1 MAKYCL
7 DKLHPKKVSY
17 FDYQIEDYFCER
29 AAVKKI
35 DLSCRRAAGD
45 TIFLEV
51 KVVLKTH
58 KYRFLKTF
66 RIGLVSQIL
75 NNNNRFYL
83 KLFEFLSRRRY
94 RKCIFQIRL
103 YAIKFQTAV
112 NFSKLSTMRI
122 KAAL

>member
-58 KYRFLKTF
+58 KYCFLKTF
-66 RIGLVSQIL
+66 LNGLVSQIL

-83 KLFEFLSRRRY
+83 KVCEFLSRRR
-94 RKCIFQIRL
+94 
-103 YAIKFQTAV
+103 
-112 NFSKLSTMRI
+112 
-122 KAAL
+122 

>member
-1 MAKYCL
+1 M
-7 DKLHPKKVSY
+7 
-17 FDYQIEDYFCER
+17 
-29 AAVKKI
+29 KKI

-58 KYRFLKTF
+58 KYCFLKTF
-66 RIGLVSQIL
+66 LNGLASQIL
-75 NNNNRFYL
+75 NNNNRFYS
-83 KLFEFLSRRRY
+83 KLCEFLSRRRY
-94 RKCIFQIRL
+94 RKCNFQIRL

>member
-7 DKLHPKKVSY
+7 DKLHPKKASY

-29 AAVKKI
+29 AAEKKI

-58 KYRFLKTF
+58 KYCFLKTF
-66 RIGLVSQIL
+66 LNGLVSQIL

-83 KLFEFLSRRRY
+83 KLCEVLSRRRY
-94 RKCIFQIRL
+94 KKCIFQIRL
-103 YAIKFQTAV
+103 YAIKCQTAV
-112 NFSKLSTMRI
+112 NFSKLSTVRI

>member
-1 MAKYCL
+1 M
-7 DKLHPKKVSY
+7 
-17 FDYQIEDYFCER
+17 
-29 AAVKKI
+29 KKI
-35 DLSCRRAAGD
+35 DL

-58 KYRFLKTF
+58 KYCFLKTF
-66 RIGLVSQIL
+66 LNGLVSQIL

-83 KLFEFLSRRRY
+83 KLCEFLSRRRY

-122 KAAL
+122 KAALKEFRIIPALSGREYESVFRKYIFFNSSFRFEKC